1 MEFTGCVVIS
11 VEVIGTPAVIFSDLL
26 VCGNMEVLLFGLLCV
41 ELCLDTAFTE
51 DGCLVTNCKLEVFH
65 AVVVVFTA
73 VDV

>member
-1 MEFTGCVVIS
+1 M
-11 VEVIGTPAVIFSDLL
+11 
-26 VCGNMEVLLFGLLCV
+26 LLFGLLCV
-41 ELCLDTAFTE
+41 EFCLDTAFTE